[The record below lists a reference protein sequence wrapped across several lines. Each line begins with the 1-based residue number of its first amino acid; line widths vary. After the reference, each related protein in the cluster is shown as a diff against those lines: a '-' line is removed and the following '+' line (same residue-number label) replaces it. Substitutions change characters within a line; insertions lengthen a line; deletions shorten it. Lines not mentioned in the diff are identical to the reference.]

1 MNGGIKLAGVI
12 GWPVHQSLSPLMHT
26 HWLRQHGLAGA
37 YVPLAIRPEDF
48 GRCVATLPLMGF
60 AGVSVT
66 VPHKEAAFALASEL
80 DEPAAATGA
89 VNTLVFAEGKVKGLN
104 TDGRGFMASLAE
116 DLGADTAKA
125 GPVVILG
132 AGGAARGIV
141 NALLRG
147 GAPEIRLV
155 NRTKGRAEKLAAD
168 LGPSVKVA
176 LWGDWA
182 AAFKG
187 AGLVVNTTSLGM
199 TGKDPLE
206 VSLDGLLKDAAV
218 ADIVYNPL
226 ETELLRGAKARGHRT
241 MGGLGMLMH
250 QAVPAFAAWFGV
262 TPSVTPALRAEME
275 KALFRG

>member
-1 MNGGIKLAGVI
+1 MSAGIKLAGVI

-26 HWLRQHGLAGA
+26 HWLKQHGIAGA
-37 YVPLAIRPEDF
+37 YVPLPIRPEDF
-48 GRCVATLPLMGF
+48 GRCVAVLPLMGF

-66 VPHKEAAFALASEL
+66 VPHKEAAYALASEL
-80 DEPAAATGA
+80 DEHAAATGA
-89 VNTLVFAEGKVKGLN
+89 VNTLVFSDGKVRGLN

-116 DLGADTAKA
+116 ELGADAAKA

-141 NALLRG
+141 HALLRG

-168 LGPSVKVA
+168 FGPVVQVA
-176 LWGDWA
+176 EWGDGPR
-182 AAFKG
+182 AFAG
-187 AGLVVNTTSLGM
+187 ARLLINTTSLGM
-199 TGKDPLE
+199 TGKDSLDI
-206 VSLDGLLKDAAV
+206 SLDGLPQAAAV

-226 ETELLRGAKARGHRT
+226 ETELLRAAKARGHRV

-262 TPSVTPALRAEME
+262 TPTVTPALRAEME
-275 KALFRG
+275 KALTLG